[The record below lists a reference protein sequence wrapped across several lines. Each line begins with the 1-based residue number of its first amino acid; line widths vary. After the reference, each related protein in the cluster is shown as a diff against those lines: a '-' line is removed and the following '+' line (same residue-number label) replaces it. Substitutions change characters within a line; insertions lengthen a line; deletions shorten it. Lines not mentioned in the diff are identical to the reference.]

1 MGRILVS
8 CILLLPAALL
18 AQTPAAGT
26 IQANG
31 TATIRVS
38 PDQAQLNVS
47 VVTQGATA
55 DEAGQQ
61 NASLANTVINALKG
75 VLGTTG
81 TIQTVSYSIYP
92 RYNQTA
98 TTIAGYTAT
107 NTVQVTTSDLS
118 IVGKLIDAA
127 NQAGAGSISGPT
139 LGLQD
144 PEPARQQALS
154 KASQQA
160 LAHATAIATG
170 LARKVGT
177 TVSAQEMSSYAPVV
191 VDAAAPA
198 AASSTPIQTGTVTV
212 TANVVVT
219 VQLQ

>member
-1 MGRILVS
+1 MGRSLIS
-8 CILLLPAALL
+8 CILLLPALL
-18 AQTPAAGT
+18 FAQTPAAGT

-31 TATIRVS
+31 TATIRMN

-55 DEAGQQ
+55 DEAGQL
-61 NASLANTVINALKG
+61 NATLANTVINALKS

-81 TIQTVSYSIYP
+81 TIQTVSYSVYP
-92 RYNQTA
+92 RYTQSS

-127 NQAGAGSISGPT
+127 NQAGAGGITGPT

-160 LAHATAIATG
+160 LAHATAMATG
-170 LARKVGT
+170 LGRKIGT
-177 TVSAQEMSSYAPVV
+177 TVSAQEVSTYAPVV
-191 VDAAAPA
+191 TDGGAAAA
-198 AASSTPIQTGTVTV
+198 TSTPIVTGTVTV